1 MSGSV
6 HNTFIFEDIVDSL
19 RKTSTKQVIVILI
32 N

>member
-6 HNTFIFEDIVDSL
+6 HNTFIFEDIVDLL
-19 RKTSTKQVIVILI
+19 RKISTKEVIVI